1 MSNMGTKM
9 NRRQAMAR
17 LGLVA
22 GAAYCAP
29 LVTQISRARAASG
42 VSEPS
47 APSSAS
53 PPSPSPP
60 AASSPSPPSSPS
72 PSMPTPSTPTSG
84 TKTTPAA
91 SGCSQPSGAERAT
104 ISRRDMRRA
113 EAAVSRGDAKPL
125 REIVGI
131 VQNRHPGRVIKVGFQ
146 NQGSKNQYWLK
157 IVSHSGRVQI
167 VTVDAGS
174 GVVSSVKGC

>member
-29 LVTQISRARAASG
+29 LVTQISRARASSG

-47 APSSAS
+47 APSPAS
-53 PPSPSPP
+53 PPS
-60 AASSPSPPSSPS
+60 APSSPS
-72 PSMPTPSTPTSG
+72 PSMSTPSSPETAS
-84 TKTTPAA
+84 AA
-91 SGCSQPSGAERAT
+91 SSCSQPSGAERAT

-125 REIVGI
+125 REIVNI
-131 VQNRHPGRVIKVGFQ
+131 VQNRHPGRVIKVGFR